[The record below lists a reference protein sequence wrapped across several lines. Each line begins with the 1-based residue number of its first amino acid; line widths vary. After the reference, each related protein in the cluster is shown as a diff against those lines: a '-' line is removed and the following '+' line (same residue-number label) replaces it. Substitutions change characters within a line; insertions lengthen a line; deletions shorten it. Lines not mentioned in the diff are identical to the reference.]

1 MTHPRALAWGLSL
14 GVLLLV
20 APVRGDEPATKVV
33 QDVNEKLVKIYGAG
47 GIQRLASYGTGLVVS
62 PDGYILTVNS
72 HILESQDLRVHMAD
86 GTRYHAKVVA
96 REMNLDVALIR
107 IGTDKL
113 KVEGLPYFD
122 VAEAARRAPA
132 EPGTSILA
140 FSNQFQIAT
149 RDEPMSVQRGVIAAY
164 TKLHGRTGIA
174 EAPYTGNLYVV
185 DAPTNN
191 PGAGGGVITTRKGD
205 LLGIIGKDL
214 RNETTNTWVN
224 YALPINASA
233 EVTGDKGEKVRVSIV
248 DMVDKKEA
256 YRSPTREAKTGGKEL
271 PYTGLVLVPNVVDR
285 TPPYVDRVEPDS
297 PAAVAKLKPDDLIV
311 YVEGQPVSSIQNYNE
326 LLRTFEPGREIRLDV
341 RRGDLIESVKIKL
354 NPPRTGEI
362 KK

>member
-14 GVLLLV
+14 GALLLV
-20 APVRGDEPATKVV
+20 APARGDESAMKVAAE
-33 QDVNEKLVKIYGAG
+33 VNEKLVKIYGAG
-47 GIQRLASYGTGLVVS
+47 GIQRLASYGTGVIVS

-72 HILESQDLRVHMAD
+72 HILESQDLRVHLAD

-113 KVEGLPYFD
+113 KVEGLAYYD

-132 EPGTSILA
+132 EPGTNVLA

-164 TKLHGRTGIA
+164 TRLHGRTGIS

-191 PGAGGGVITTRKGD
+191 PGAGGGVITTRKGE

-224 YALPINASA
+224 YALPISAAA

-256 YRSPTREAKTGGKEL
+256 YRSPTNQAGKASDKPL

-285 TPPYVDRVEPDS
+285 TPPYIDRVEPDS
-297 PAAVAKLKPDDLIV
+297 PAALAKLKPDDLIV
-311 YVEGQPVSSIQNYNE
+311 YVDGQPVSSIQNYNE
-326 LLRTFEPGREIRLDV
+326 LLKTFEPGREIRLDV
-341 RRGDLIESVKIKL
+341 RRGDTIESMKIKL
-354 NPPRTGEI
+354 SPPR
-362 KK
+362 K

>member
-1 MTHPRALAWGLSL
+1 MTHPRALVWGLSL
-14 GVLLLV
+14 GALLLV
-20 APVRGDEPATKVV
+20 APVRGDEPATKVAL
-33 QDVNEKLVKIYGAG
+33 DVNEKLVKIYGAG
-47 GIQRLASYGTGLVVS
+47 GIQRLASYGTGVIVS
-62 PDGYILTVNS
+62 PDGYILTINS
-72 HILESQDLRVHMAD
+72 HILESVDLRVHLAD

-96 REMNLDVALIR
+96 REINLDVALIR

-122 VAEAARRAPA
+122 VAEASRRAPA

-164 TKLHGRTGIA
+164 TRLHGRMGIA

-191 PGAGGGVITTRKGD
+191 PGAGGGIITTRKGE
-205 LLGIIGKDL
+205 LLGLIGRDL

-224 YALPINASA
+224 YAMPISAVA
-233 EVTGDKGEKVRVSIV
+233 EVTGDKGEKVRVSIL
-248 DMVDKKEA
+248 DMIDKKEA
-256 YRSPTREAKTGGKEL
+256 YRSPTKEARGSGKDL

-285 TPPYVDRVEPDS
+285 TPPYIDRIEPDS
-297 PAAVAKLKPDDLIV
+297 PAALAKLKPDDLIV
-311 YVEGQPVSSIQNYNE
+311 YVDGQPVSSIQNYNE
-326 LLRTFEPGREIRLDV
+326 LLRTYEAGREVRLDI
-341 RRGDLIESVKIKL
+341 RRGDRIESVMIKL
-354 NPPRTGEI
+354 NPPR
-362 KK
+362 K